1 MRPAPGMRHVRC
13 DVVREFLR
21 VRCGVGLALTLAAG
35 ASPGVAEAQTA
46 CHFLCT
52 PQVLIE
58 PTFTIENLVEA
69 PRMIS
74 PDGQRVRAGRD
85 TVFEIILAVDV
96 PTRVPRLGFT
106 AEAIF
111 PLKKIDNAVQA
122 ELEVNLDLIRPAQ
135 TKGWV
140 SSHVDIVDKFSP
152 AERPTARSAYTHKL
166 NFEWDTAAAL
176 FSRLPA
182 RHWLRNVELEGSLD
196 YVATGLP
203 RAGDESDGER
213 FATNASPW
221 SFSIVLVIPLTP

>member
-1 MRPAPGMRHVRC
+1 MTS
-13 DVVREFLR
+13 
-21 VRCGVGLALTLAAG
+21 VRCGVWLVLTLTAA
-35 ASPGVAEAQTA
+35 AAPAIAQAQTA
-46 CHFLCT
+46 CHFVCT

-58 PTFTIENLVEA
+58 PTFTIENLIKA

-96 PTRVPRLGFT
+96 PTQLPRLGFT

-111 PLKKIDNAVQA
+111 PLKQIDNAVEV
-122 ELEVNLDLIRPAQ
+122 ELEVNLEVIRSEQ

-152 AERPTARSAYTHKL
+152 AERPMARSAYTHKL
-166 NFEWDTAAAL
+166 NLEWDTALAL
-176 FSRLPA
+176 FNRLPQG
-182 RHWLRNVELEGSLD
+182 RWLRNIEIEGSLD

-203 RAGDESDGER
+203 KAGDQINGQR
-213 FATNASPW
+213 FLSAASPW
-221 SFSIVLVIPLTP
+221 SFSLVLVIPVTP